1 MFRVQSPSRRWTWPT
16 LSTATA
22 GLLILLLTLD
32 LARPSRMNAAQVLSA
47 ASEWESS
54 SVEGREVLYRRYRLT
69 TRSAAGTEP
78 RTLAVWRSLATRE
91 RRLELSDGRGKVIA
105 TSLWRGDVPSP
116 TAENLWQFEPAA
128 DVFEALAPKGE
139 LIAVSTN
146 TAEIRLGTST
156 VDMSVDRDTHRPKML
171 TIRRGGEELRVSEI
185 SHEALPSLPPAALI
199 ALPAAVSAPASPR
212 RAPKAERQ
220 PGSSLDEIELA
231 VRHLLMRRGLAT
243 SVSITSVQN
252 NVRVE
257 LPSALA
263 AEIERELLSLG
274 SVTIAHIDPAAAV
287 ALAVPLSDVSP
298 DPVPA
303 PKQDPLL
310 KSELIEHF
318 GNIEAAAAWTDEL
331 RVLGREINSLT
342 GALVDLARRY
352 PAEVEPLL
360 LPEARGKL
368 IQIVSEAEDRLRVA
382 AQRLMLRSGALHAL
396 RVALSSPPGAPS
408 LAPGWRERALQL
420 SALAW
425 DIQSSSMHL
434 LIGVESDQSRVD
446 GALALRAFAGGC
458 FALTRIQQDH
468 ALAR

>member
-1 MFRVQSPSRRWTWPT
+1 VIPAFDSDEDLRGALLDRIFESRQGECLDLATLEDLYCGSRQGMPVKRLAHIVSCRRCLDLACRITGSTPLPSGEESRRSSDRAPARNEPPLERWRQNRSSILRAAPVRLSVAVNGRILGTQAVTPGRNEFTVYIPFETRLEFIEIFDERGTRVLFFPVLELPPDGKFVQRSSLSVESGRRLDLQLNLEGPWPAVEVVWDGPCSAQAPAAQPKQEAAMFRVQSPSRRWTWPT

-54 SVEGREVLYRRYRLT
+54 TVEGREVLYRRYRLT

-146 TAEIRLGTST
+146 TLEIRLGTSS

-199 ALPAAVSAPASPR
+199 ALPGAYPHPQV
-212 RAPKAERQ
+212 
-220 PGSSLDEIELA
+220 LA
-231 VRHLLMRRGLAT
+231 MRRKR
-243 SVSITSVQN
+243 SDN
-252 NVRVE
+252 RVRLWTRSN
-257 LPSALA
+257 LPS
-263 AEIERELLSLG
+263 
-274 SVTIAHIDPAAAV
+274 VT
-287 ALAVPLSDVSP
+287 S
-298 DPVPA
+298 
-303 PKQDPLL
+303 
-310 KSELIEHF
+310 
-318 GNIEAAAAWTDEL
+318 
-331 RVLGREINSLT
+331 
-342 GALVDLARRY
+342 
-352 PAEVEPLL
+352 
-360 LPEARGKL
+360 
-368 IQIVSEAEDRLRVA
+368 
-382 AQRLMLRSGALHAL
+382 
-396 RVALSSPPGAPS
+396 
-408 LAPGWRERALQL
+408 
-420 SALAW
+420 
-425 DIQSSSMHL
+425 
-434 LIGVESDQSRVD
+434 
-446 GALALRAFAGGC
+446 
-458 FALTRIQQDH
+458 
-468 ALAR
+468 